1 MRRNGIGTLW
11 YDSRK
16 TSALAS
22 FDNGIVYSGDG
33 LFKEEMGRYDTYGV
47 YDRFGNQVAKFSGNT
62 AYSPYH
68 FSTEALCTSDSSSIY
83 KGGSTWNSTL
93 AAYDGDSNGACAA
106 AVLYFSLYSSEKMD
120 DNITSTPLPP
130 ANDTISTYGGYTGK
144 RETASGISAVVI
156 FIVGIVATIAF
167 YFTSWGHNMVFGEE
181 SGLQAFFMSM
191 ACAVISFFIIYHS
204 KSKDFADITV
214 SVAGCYIFVYI
225 GILVLSLIGCAKQN
239 RISFGNV
246 MLILFGSVLGTVGV
260 ASPFCLIETIAIY
273 VAKQLKNDR

>member
-1 MRRNGIGTLW
+1 MGTLW
-11 YDSRK
+11 YDNRK

-33 LFKEEMGRYDTYGV
+33 LFREEIGRYDSYGV
-47 YDRFGNQVAKFSGNT
+47 YDRFGTQVAKFSGNT

-83 KGGSTWNSTL
+83 EGGSTWNSTL

-106 AVLYFSLYSSEKMD
+106 AVLYFNLYSTDGID
-120 DNITSTPLPP
+120 DNTTSTPLPP
-130 ANDTISTYGGYTGK
+130 VNDTISTYGGYTGK
-144 RETASGISAVVI
+144 RETDSGISAIVI

-167 YFTSWGHNMVFGEE
+167 YFTAWGHNMVFGEE

-191 ACAVISFFIIYHS
+191 ACAVISSFIIYRS
-204 KSKDFADITV
+204 KTEGFADITV

-225 GILVLSLIGCAKQN
+225 GILVLALIDCANQN
-239 RISFGNV
+239 KMSFGNV
-246 MLILFGSVLGTVGV
+246 LLLLFGSVLGTVGV
-260 ASPFCLIETIAIY
+260 ASPFCLIEILAVY
-273 VAKQLKNDR
+273 LAKKLKNGK